1 MSNNLVETLIG
12 AVVLVG
18 AGAFLIFAYTNT
30 DVKRVHG
37 YELTARFNRVD
48 GLTNGSDVR
57 LSGIKVGTVTKQE
70 LDKKTYQ
77 AIVHMSIDSSI
88 KLPED
93 TFAKITSEG
102 LLGSNY
108 LALDPGGSDEYL
120 KPGEQI
126 VQTQG
131 AVDLMGLISKF
142 GGGSKS
148 SGDGKSDSQANTDK
162 AAKSDSSSSAADKK

>member
-1 MSNNLVETLIG
+1 MSHNLVETLIG

-18 AGAFLIFAYTNT
+18 AGAFLTFAYTNT
-30 DVKRVHG
+30 DAKRVHG
-37 YELTARFNRVD
+37 YEITARFNRVD

-70 LDKKTYQ
+70 LDHKTYQ
-77 AIVHMSIDSSI
+77 AVVHMSIDPSV

-108 LALDPGGSDEYL
+108 LSLDPGGSDEYL
-120 KPGEQI
+120 KPGDQI
-126 VQTQG
+126 AQTQG
-131 AVDLMGLISKF
+131 SVDLLGLISKF
-142 GGGSKS
+142 GGSKS
-148 SGDGKSDSQANTDK
+148 SGE
-162 AAKSDSSSSAADKK
+162 DKKSGSSPQ